1 MRIVIAGS
9 GKVGTTLALRLSSEG
24 YEITMIDSNQ
34 LVLQEVC
41 EQCDAMGVQG
51 NCASMPVL
59 LQAGVQDADLLIA
72 ATSEDEVNLL
82 CCTTAHGINPKLHTI
97 GRIRNPDY
105 TQQIHALR
113 NVFALSLAVNP
124 EFQAAREVE
133 RLLRFP
139 GFLRRDTFAKGRS
152 AIVELRVEED
162 SPLCGIRLMQMN
174 SVVKCKVLV
183 CAVLRDGN
191 AMIPGGHFVLEA
203 GDRIFVTAPT
213 ADLSVLLKNLGII
226 TRKVRKV
233 LICGGG
239 RVSHY
244 LAEKLCKSGISVSL
258 IERNYDR
265 CIALAAALPDV
276 TVVHGDAT
284 DQNLLES
291 QGLSDCDA
299 LVTMTGLDELN
310 MIISL
315 YGTTKSVPQ
324 VITKLGRAENRSI
337 SDELA
342 LGSVICPRELCC
354 DDIVRYVRAMEKQSG
369 SAISVHSI
377 ADSQVEAIE
386 FLVDKD
392 TLHCGEMLKNI
403 RTRSDTLLVSITHG
417 SDAQIPNGDSC
428 FQPGDNVVVVTS
440 ARGKLRQLNDIFA

>member
-1 MRIVIAGS
+1 MNIVIAGS
-9 GKVGTTLALRLSSEG
+9 GKVGTTLATRLSSEG
-24 YEITMIDSNQ
+24 YAITLIDSNHR
-34 LVLQEVC
+34 VLEEVC
-41 EQCDAMGVQG
+41 EHCDAMGVQG

-59 LQAGVQDADLLIA
+59 LQAGIQEADLLIA

-113 NVFALSLAVNP
+113 DVFALSLAVNP
-124 EFQAAREVE
+124 EWQAAREVE

-139 GFLRRDTFAKGRS
+139 GFLRRDTFAKGRT
-152 AIVELRVEED
+152 AIVELRVDEE
-162 SPLCGIRLMQMN
+162 SKLKGISLMQIN
-174 SVVKCKVLV
+174 GIVKCKVLV

-191 AMIPGGHFVLEA
+191 AIIPGGNFVLEE

-213 ADLSVLLKNLGII
+213 VNLSTLLKSLGIV
-226 TRKVRKV
+226 TRRVRKV

-244 LAEKLCKSGISVSL
+244 LAEKLCQSGISVSL

-265 CIALAAALPDV
+265 CVQLATALPDA

-284 DQNLLES
+284 DQSLLES

-315 YGTTKSVPQ
+315 YGTGKGVPQ

-377 ADSQVEAIE
+377 ADAQVEAIE
-386 FLVDKD
+386 FLVDD
-392 TLHCGEMLKNI
+392 STPHCGDMLKHI
-403 RTRSDTLLVSITHG
+403 KLRPDALLVSITHG
-417 SDAQIPNGDSC
+417 SETQIPNGDSC
-428 FQPGDNVVVVTS
+428 FQPGDTVVVVTS
-440 ARGKLRQLNDIFA
+440 ARGKLQQLSDIFA

>member
-1 MRIVIAGS
+1 MKIVIAGS

-24 YEITMIDSNQ
+24 YDITMIDSNQ
-34 LVLQEVC
+34 QVLQEVC

-59 LQAGVQDADLLIA
+59 LQAGIQDADLLIA

-191 AMIPGGHFVLEA
+191 AIIPGGHFVLEA

-265 CIALAAALPDV
+265 CVALAAVLPDV